1 MRDSTDAPQPDW
13 PAPRLWTTPPRAGV
27 PGGRLSVGR
36 RPSWFW
42 RIREDISPSLRI
54 ALASASLTAPLLVWI
69 LLVANHAVNPIF
81 LPNPLDVLDSL
92 RDLFTE
98 GLLLSDARASL
109 QRVAIGF
116 GISLLIS
123 VPLGLAMGTFK
134 SMEALFEPVIGLLRY
149 MPAPA
154 FVPLLII
161 WFGFAETPKIALI
174 LIGTM
179 FFNTLMIAN
188 VVWQVPTDLI
198 RVALT
203 LGASNVAVFTRVIF
217 PHSVP
222 GAIDAAR
229 VNLAAAWNL
238 IVVAELFAA
247 DEGLG
252 YRIVRSQKFLQID
265 TIFAVL
271 IVIGILGLTRDLLLR
286 TARNRLAPWSQE

>member
-42 RIREDISPSLRI
+42 RIREDIAPSFRI
-54 ALASASLTAPLLVWI
+54 ALASASLTAPLVVWI

-271 IVIGILGLTRDLLLR
+271 IVIGIGLTSDLLLR

>member
-1 MRDSTDAPQPDW
+1 M
-13 PAPRLWTTPPRAGV
+13 
-27 PGGRLSVGR
+27 
-36 RPSWFW
+36 
-42 RIREDISPSLRI
+42 
-54 ALASASLTAPLLVWI
+54 VWI

-81 LPNPLDVLDSL
+81 PPNPLDVLDSL

-134 SMEALFEPVIGLLRY
+134 SMEALF
-149 MPAPA
+149 
-154 FVPLLII
+154 VPLLII

-179 FFNTLMIAN
+179 FFNTLMIDN

-252 YRIVRSQKFLQID
+252 YRIVRSQNFLQID

-271 IVIGILGLTRDLLLR
+271 IVIGILGLTSGLLLR

>member
-42 RIREDISPSLRI
+42 RIREDIAPSLRI
-54 ALASASLTAPLLVWI
+54 ALASASLTAPLVVWI

-252 YRIVRSQKFLQID
+252 YRIVRPEVPADRHHFRGAD
-265 TIFAVL
+265 
-271 IVIGILGLTRDLLLR
+271 RDR
-286 TARNRLAPWSQE
+286 DSRPHQRSAASHRA